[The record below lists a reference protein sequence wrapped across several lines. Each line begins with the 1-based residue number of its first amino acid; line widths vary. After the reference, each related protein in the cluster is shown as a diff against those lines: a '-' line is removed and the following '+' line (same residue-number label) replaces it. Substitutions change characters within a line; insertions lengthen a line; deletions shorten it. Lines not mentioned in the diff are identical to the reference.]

1 MKKIH
6 LRQIQH
12 LQKELDAIQTI
23 KNYNLHRYR
32 VLQQQRNKDYR
43 NEYDRL
49 IGELSKTNLRPT
61 VKHEL
66 RKRAQALN
74 KCMKT
79 MKTLKIYFLSNN
91 IYRDDWYYGCESCRV
106 KKASNI

>member
-1 MKKIH
+1 MKNLH

-49 IGELSKTNLRPT
+49 IGELSKTNLPAT

-66 RKRAQALN
+66 KKKRAHALKQMHEDN
-74 KCMKT
+74 EEIK
-79 MKTLKIYFLSNN
+79 N
-91 IYRDDWYYGCESCRV
+91 IFP
-106 KKASNI
+106 K

>member
-1 MKKIH
+1 MKIFY

-32 VLQQQRNKDYR
+32 VLQQQRNKYYR

-49 IGELSKTNLRPT
+49 IGELSKPNLRAT

-66 RKRAQALN
+66 RKRAQALKQMHEDN
-74 KCMKT
+74 EEIK
-79 MKTLKIYFLSNN
+79 N
-91 IYRDDWYYGCESCRV
+91 IFP
-106 KKASNI
+106 K

>member
-1 MKKIH
+1 MKDFH

-66 RKRAQALN
+66 RKIAQALKQMHEDN
-74 KCMKT
+74 EEIK
-79 MKTLKIYFLSNN
+79 N
-91 IYRDDWYYGCESCRV
+91 IFP
-106 KKASNI
+106 K

>member
-49 IGELSKTNLRPT
+49 IGELSKTNLRAT

-66 RKRAQALN
+66 RKRAQS
-74 KCMKT
+74 
-79 MKTLKIYFLSNN
+79 LKQMHEDNEEIKNIFLSNTSHLY
-91 IYRDDWYYGCESCRV
+91 I
-106 KKASNI
+106 